1 MKLVLVETPAQARRV
16 RDALGDGWRVEPCYG
31 FVRDL
36 PADQLG
42 ADPDNDFCPTFTIVP
57 GKGHLVRRLMKA
69 LRDCEAVYAATPPT
83 REGEAMA
90 YHLLALSP
98 DAKDKPV
105 YRVTLTALAPEA
117 IRAALAAPRPLNLA
131 QIEAH
136 VAERT
141 LDRLLGW
148 SVNTAARQALGFPTQ
163 LSSAGLLALRL
174 LTDRAARMAAFTPT
188 RQWRATV
195 TFTADGLPFTALV
208 LNPEGRPL
216 PLQTDRQ
223 AAQLEAL
230 LKRGHFWVN
239 QTGQALKTQPAPTP
253 LTLPRL
259 LEHAVRTLHLPPK
272 RALQLVNTLYDA
284 GWITTPDAAVS
295 PALQAAAETYIRR
308 EFGTEY
314 LEADRPAAT
323 GFMPTDVSRQPEA
336 LPGVGAAIYALIWQH
351 FIAAH
356 MAAAQTKLLGATL
369 LVGKAPGQPYP
380 LELRTLAALRYFEG
394 WQRLLPTDF
403 SDSVLPILTRGQ
415 PLRPEQVTVERLSS
429 PPPALYDE
437 AELVS
442 TLIACGLPIKQ
453 VVEVVD
459 QLRNGG
465 YIADETALSLT
476 DVGRM
481 VANYLS
487 ANFGELIAPAFAR
500 ERAAELEHIASG
512 ERQRAEILR
521 AFWQRF
527 GEVLRPTPVMHVTT
541 ADRKPIILRLAE
553 EI

>member
-1 MKLVLVETPAQARRV
+1 MNLVLVETPAQARRV

-31 FVRDL
+31 SVRDL
-36 PADQLG
+36 PINQLG
-42 ADPDNDFCPTFTIVP
+42 IDVDNDFRPTFTVRV
-57 GKGHLVRRLMKA
+57 GKGNLVRRLMKA
-69 LRDCEAVYAATPPT
+69 LRECDAVYVATPST

-90 YHLLALSP
+90 YHLLALSR
-98 DAKDKPV
+98 DTKDKPV
-105 YRVTLTALAPEA
+105 YRVTFSALTPES
-117 IRAALAAPRPLNLA
+117 IRAALADSRPLDLP

-141 LDRLLGW
+141 VDRLMGW
-148 SVNTAARQALGFPTQ
+148 GVNAAARQALGFQTQ

-174 LTDRAARMAAFTPT
+174 LADRAGRMANFTPT
-188 RQWRATV
+188 TQWHATV
-195 TFTADGLPFTALV
+195 TFTAADLPFTALV

-223 AAQLEAL
+223 VAQLEAL
-230 LKRGHFWVN
+230 LKRGYYWVN
-239 QTGQALKTQPAPTP
+239 QTGQALKTLPAPTP

-259 LEHAVRTLHLPPK
+259 IEHATRTLHLPPK
-272 RALQLVNTLYDA
+272 RALHLVNTLYDA

-314 LEADRPAAT
+314 LRNERPPAT
-323 GFMPTDVSRQPEA
+323 GFMPTDVSRQPEG
-336 LPGVGAAIYALIWQH
+336 LPGDGAAIYALIWQH
-351 FIAAH
+351 FITAH

-415 PLRPEQVTVERLSS
+415 LLRPEQVTIEQLSS
-429 PPPALYDE
+429 PPQTSYDE
-437 AELVS
+437 VELVG
-442 TLIACGLPIKQ
+442 TLIACGLPIQ
-453 VVEVVD
+453 QAVEAVD
-459 QLRNGG
+459 QLRAAS
-465 YIADETALSLT
+465 YIAGETALSLT
-476 DVGRM
+476 EVGQTL
-481 VANYLS
+481 ANYLV
-487 ANFGELIAPAFAR
+487 ANFGELVAPAFAR
-500 ERAAELEHIASG
+500 EWTAELARVASG
-512 ERQRAEILR
+512 ERQRVDALR

-527 GEVLRPTPVMHVTT
+527 GGLLRSTPSIPTVVVQHKPVVLRPV
-541 ADRKPIILRLAE
+541 E
-553 EI
+553 EV